1 MDPSFRWG
9 DEQGKPL
16 YQPAMARGGETK
28 GIDRRTL
35 LVGGGAG
42 AGLILAWALWPR
54 SYEPNLRA
62 GEGEHVFNAY
72 LRIATDGRV
81 LIAVPQAELGQGSWT
96 GLAQILAD
104 ELGADW
110 RTVGVEPAPLAPAY
124 ANRLLA
130 EGEDEGSF
138 LSGVGRW
145 RARQFEGGE
154 GAILTAG
161 STSVR
166 AFERPLRDAG
176 AGARALLMKAAARR
190 WGVEWETLDTALGF
204 VVDGGRKLAFAEL
217 AEEAAGEEL
226 PAFLPIRAGIDNRL
240 TGKPLPRLD
249 LPSKIDGSALFAGDV
264 RLPDMVYASV
274 RAGPTEDCRLAR
286 WDKAAGLAVP
296 GVFGAF
302 DAPGWV
308 ACVATNWWAANRG
321 VEALAPVWDVPHP
334 PVSIVSID
342 EALIGALE
350 RDDGRRVYSRGD
362 LADAVEGGHV
372 LRGHYQ
378 AGPAANAP
386 LETLTATARLG
397 GDRLEIWAPTQAP
410 GLARAAAAR
419 VAGLGEE
426 QVTLYPTLIGGGYG
440 RKLETRAIEQAA
452 MLAVRT
458 KRPVQLVWSRLEET
472 VQDGFR
478 APARAQLLARLD
490 EGGIILGWQA
500 RIAAPDTGAQLAER
514 LHGGATAMA
523 AIGDP
528 AAGAV
533 PPYAIPAV
541 VVDYLPAE
549 TGIRVGGWRSG
560 AHGYTAFFTESFM
573 DELARLSA
581 VEPLSFRMQMLG
593 DNPRLA
599 RCLTTAATLGGWD
612 GGPPGS
618 SMGIACHSAFGSHI
632 ATLVEVVVTADQGI
646 RVLRAICAV
655 DCGRIVNPDIVRQ
668 QIEGGLVFGI
678 AAATGNSIGFEEG
691 RPEARG
697 FGHLGFPT
705 LADSPD
711 VTVELIES
719 EEEPGGVTE
728 LGVPTAAPAIANALH
743 ALTGRRLRAL
753 PLRIGG

>member
-1 MDPSFRWG
+1 
-9 DEQGKPL
+9 
-16 YQPAMARGGETK
+16 MARGDERT
-28 GIDRRTL
+28 GIHRRDL

-54 SYEPNLRA
+54 AYRPNLRS

-72 LRIATDGRV
+72 LRIANDGRV
-81 LIAVPQAELGQGSWT
+81 VVALPQAELGQGSWT
-96 GLAQILAD
+96 GLAQIVAD

-110 RTVGVEPAPLAPAY
+110 RTVGVEPAPLGAAY

-130 EGEDEGSF
+130 EGPDDGSLAGGF
-138 LSGVGRW
+138 QRW
-145 RARQFEGGE
+145 RAGRFEGGE
-154 GAILTAG
+154 AAILTAG
-161 STSVR
+161 STSIR
-166 AFERPLRDAG
+166 AFEKPLREAG

-190 WGVEWETLDTALGF
+190 WGVEWEILDTAAGF
-204 VVDGGRKLAFAEL
+204 VADGGRRLSFAEL
-217 AEEAAGEEL
+217 AEAASSEEL
-226 PAFLPIRAGIDNRL
+226 PSHLPIRAGIDNRL
-240 TGKPLPRLD
+240 TGQPMPRLD
-249 LPSKIDGSALFAGDV
+249 LPSKVDGSAPFAGDV
-264 RLPDMVYASV
+264 RLPDMAYASV
-274 RAGPTEDCRLAR
+274 RAGPTEDSRLAR

-308 ACVATNWWAANRG
+308 ACVATNWWAADRG
-321 VEALAPVWDVPHP
+321 VQALAPAWDVPSP
-334 PVSIVSID
+334 PVTNAGID
-342 EALIGALE
+342 AALNGALE

-362 LADAVEGGHV
+362 LADAFEGGHV
-372 LRGHYQ
+372 LRGHYR
-378 AGPAANAP
+378 AGPAAGAP
-386 LETLTATARLG
+386 METLTATARLAG
-397 GDRLEIWAPTQAP
+397 GALEIWAPTQAP

-419 VAGLGEE
+419 VTGLGEGE
-426 QVTLYPTLIGGGYG
+426 VTLYPTLAGGGYG

-458 KRPVQLVWSRLEET
+458 KRPVQLVWSRIEET

-500 RIAAPDTGAQLAER
+500 RIAAPDTGAELADR
-514 LHGGATAMA
+514 LRGGATAMA

-541 VVDYLPAE
+541 AIDYLPAE
-549 TGIRVGGWRSG
+549 TGLRVGGWRSG
-560 AHGYTAFFTESFM
+560 AHSYTAFFTESFM
-573 DELARLSA
+573 DELARLSG

-618 SMGIACHSAFGSHI
+618 GMGIACHSAFGSHI
-632 ATLVEVVVTADQGI
+632 ATLVEIDVTAEQRI

-668 QIEGGLVFGI
+668 QVEGGLVFGI
-678 AAATGNSIGFEEG
+678 AAATASPIGFEAG
-691 RPEARG
+691 RPDARG
-697 FGHLGFPT
+697 FAHFGFPT
-705 LADSPD
+705 LALSPD
-711 VTVELIES
+711 ITVELLDS
-719 EEEPGGVTE
+719 EEEPGGATE

-743 ALTGRRLRAL
+743 ALTGRRLRSL
-753 PLRIGG
+753 PLGIGG

>member
-1 MDPSFRWG
+1 
-9 DEQGKPL
+9 
-16 YQPAMARGGETK
+16 MARGGERK

-42 AGLILAWALWPR
+42 AGLILAWGLWPR
-54 SYEPNLRA
+54 AYEPNLRA

-72 LRIATDGRV
+72 LRIGTDGRV
-81 LIAVPQAELGQGSWT
+81 LVAMPQAELGQGSWT
-96 GLAQILAD
+96 GLSQILAD

-110 RTVGVEPAPLAPAY
+110 RTVGVEPAPLGLIY

-130 EGEDEGSF
+130 EGEDDGSF
-138 LSGVGRW
+138 LGGIRRW
-145 RARQFEGGE
+145 RAAQFEGGE
-154 GAILTAG
+154 AAMLTAG

-166 AFERPLRDAG
+166 AFEKPLREAG

-190 WGVEWETLDTALGF
+190 WVGADWATLDTAAGF
-204 VVDGGRKLAFAEL
+204 VVDGARRLSFAEL
-217 AEEAAGEEL
+217 AEAASGEEL
-226 PAFLPIRAGIDNRL
+226 PAHLPIRAGIDGRL
-240 TGKPLPRLD
+240 TGQPMPRLD
-249 LPSKIDGSALFAGDV
+249 LPSKVDGSAPFAGDI
-264 RLPDMVYASV
+264 RLPDMAYASV
-274 RAGPTEDCRLAR
+274 RAGPTEDSRLAR
-286 WDKAAGLAVP
+286 WDKAAGLAVA

-308 ACVATNWWAANRG
+308 ACLATNWWAANRG
-321 VEALAPVWDVPHP
+321 VEALAPVWEVPHP
-334 PVSIVSID
+334 PVTEAAID
-342 EALIGALE
+342 TALIGALE
-350 RDDGRRVYSRGD
+350 RDEGRRAYSRGD
-362 LADAVEGGHV
+362 LADAFEGGHV
-372 LRGHYQ
+372 LRGHYR
-378 AGPAANAP
+378 AGPAAGAP
-386 LETLTATARLG
+386 LETLTATARLAAG
-397 GDRLEIWAPTQAP
+397 RLEIWAPTQAP

-419 VAGLGEE
+419 VAGLAEG
-426 QVTLYPTLIGGGYG
+426 QVTLYPTLAGGGYG

-458 KRPVQLVWSRLEET
+458 RRPIQLTWSRVEET
-472 VQDGFR
+472 VQDAFR

-500 RIAAPDTGAQLAER
+500 RIAAPDTGAQLAAR
-514 LHGGATAMA
+514 LRGGAAAMA
-523 AIGDP
+523 AVGDP
-528 AAGAV
+528 VAGAV

-541 VVDYLPAE
+541 TVDYLPAE
-549 TGIRVGGWRSG
+549 TGLRVGAWRSG
-560 AHGYTAFFTESFM
+560 AHSYTAFFTESFM
-573 DELARLSA
+573 DELARLSS

-618 SMGIACHSAFGSHI
+618 GMGIACHSAFGSHI
-632 ATLVEVVVTADQGI
+632 ATLVELEVTADQRI

-668 QIEGGLVFGI
+668 QVEGGLVFGI
-678 AAATGNSIGFEEG
+678 AAATANPIGFEDG
-691 RPEARG
+691 RPDARG
-697 FGHLGFPT
+697 FAHFGFPT
-705 LADSPD
+705 LPFAPD
-711 VTVELIES
+711 VTVELLDS

-728 LGVPTAAPAIANALH
+728 LGVPTAAPAMANALH